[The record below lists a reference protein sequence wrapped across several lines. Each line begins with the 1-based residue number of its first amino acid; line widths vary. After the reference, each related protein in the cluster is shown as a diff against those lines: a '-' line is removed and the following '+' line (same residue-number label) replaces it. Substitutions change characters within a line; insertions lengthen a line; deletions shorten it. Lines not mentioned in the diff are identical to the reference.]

1 MFGFHRDLH
10 DFIKLILLPPVVFI
24 IALNVNLFKIP
35 KKVKEILEASLRQ
48 DDDF

>member
-1 MFGFHRDLH
+1 MIAEESRT
-10 DFIKLILLPPVVFI
+10 I
-24 IALNVNLFKIP
+24 IALIVNLFKLP